1 MVTRKRF
8 SVVVYVHCLSYCHT
22 NKLIVVESREGIT
35 VGSTKSLDAVVSGDP
50 ILPAPDQ
57 TGY

>member
-1 MVTRKRF
+1 MFRHTYIACLVATQISLTVVDFHEVIMV
-8 SVVVYVHCLSYCHT
+8 
-22 NKLIVVESREGIT
+22 EW
-35 VGSTKSLDAVVSGDP
+35 TKSLDAAASDDP